1 MSLVLA
7 PMDGPIDLERPTQL
21 LMAAIPG
28 KEENKIEM
36 FRRAIYPLSL
46 SALVVQVDYLR
57 AHGGHAHLLVWI
69 QQAIII
75 P

>member
-1 MSLVLA
+1 
-7 PMDGPIDLERPTQL
+7 MDGPIDLERPTQL

-36 FRRAIYPLSL
+36 FKRAIYSLSLSLSLPL